1 VAPAPSSVLG
11 LDVGAQRIGVAAASL
26 AAGLARPLTTLRNDD
41 GFLPA
46 LRKIIE
52 TENAELLVVGLPR
65 GLDGQHTD
73 QTRAVETFT
82 DELRQ
87 NCDLPVHFQDEAV
100 TSKQA
105 EAELQSRG
113 KPYERG
119 DIDALAATYILED
132 WLAGQGSRQE
142 EPAA

>member
-1 VAPAPSSVLG
+1 MAPAPSSVLG
-11 LDVGAQRIGVAAASL
+11 LDVGAQRIGIAAASL
-26 AAGLARPLTTLRNDD
+26 AAGLARPLTALRHDD
-41 GFLPA
+41 GFMTA
-46 LRKIIE
+46 LRKLIE
-52 TENAELLVVGLPR
+52 AENAQVLVVGLPR

-82 DELRQ
+82 DELRRS
-87 NCDLPVHFQDEAV
+87 CGLPVHLQDEAV

-105 EAELQSRG
+105 EAELEARG

-132 WLAGQGSRQE
+132 WLAGQRPQGT
-142 EPAA
+142 AA

>member
-1 VAPAPSSVLG
+1 MAPAPSSVLG